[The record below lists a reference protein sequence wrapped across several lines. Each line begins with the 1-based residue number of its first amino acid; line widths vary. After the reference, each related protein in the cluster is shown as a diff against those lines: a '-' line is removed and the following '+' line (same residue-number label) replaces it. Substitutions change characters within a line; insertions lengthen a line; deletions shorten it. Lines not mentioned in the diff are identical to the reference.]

1 MNELELEM
9 RIREAQFEAMERGA
23 LAVIQTLRQFLNEGQ
38 STQMIL
44 DTLDMME
51 EWHKS
56 GECKTEVFE
65 EEDSRGE
72 TTH

>member
-1 MNELELEM
+1 MNELELER
-9 RIREAQFEAMERGA
+9 RIKEAQFEAMERGA
-23 LAVIQTLRQFLNEGQ
+23 LAVIMVLKSAIAEGQ
-38 STQMIL
+38 DL
-44 DTLDMME
+44 DTIRGTLDMME
-51 EWHKS
+51 DWHKS